1 MSGNRA
7 AIRYAKAL
15 LRETSTNQLALLGDM
30 NDVHNTIQDS
40 KELDLMLKNPII
52 KANDKKA
59 ILHEVFKN
67 QSQLTHSLI
76 DVLVE
81 NKRTA
86 LLNQVAKSVISLYNK
101 QNEIQTA
108 EVITA
113 VPLTKELEQ
122 KVHDKVIEITGSSQV
137 SLTNKIDSSIIGG
150 FILRVGDL
158 QYNASI
164 ANNLATIKREFSKSI

>member
-15 LRETSTNQLALLGDM
+15 LEEASTNQQALLDDM
-30 NDVHNTIQDS
+30 NDVYNTIQNN
-40 KELDLMLKNPII
+40 KELGLMLKNPII
-52 KANDKKA
+52 KANDKKV

-86 LLNQVAKSVISLYNK
+86 LLNQIATSVISLYNK
-101 QNEIQTA
+101 QNGIQTA

-113 VPLTKELEQ
+113 IPLTKELEK
-122 KVHDKVIEITGSSQV
+122 KVHDKVTEITGSTQV
-137 SLTNKIDSSIIGG
+137 SLTNKIDASIIGG
-150 FILRVGDL
+150 FVLRVGDF